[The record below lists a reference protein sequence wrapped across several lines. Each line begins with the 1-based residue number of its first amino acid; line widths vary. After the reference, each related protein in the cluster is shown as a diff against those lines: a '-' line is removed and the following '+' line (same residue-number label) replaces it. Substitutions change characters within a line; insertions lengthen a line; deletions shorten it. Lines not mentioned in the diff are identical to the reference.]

1 MLRCESI
8 KNIDFSHIESTD
20 LDYKVDVESV
30 KPKSW
35 LKSVSAFANT
45 NGGHIIFG
53 VSDKDHKEVG
63 LIDAQSSA
71 SKISELIASRIS
83 PAPRYRLSEISVGE
97 SGNICIDVYVSNGPA
112 YPYYYCHERT
122 REVYVRHGDR
132 SELASNDELNGLILK
147 GQNRTYDSLPTSFKL
162 QDVSFTLL
170 NATYNNENDDE
181 LNIPKDL
188 VSMGLLSQDGQ
199 VTNGGLLLCDQGLL
213 RQSKIICT
221 RWNGIE
227 KGSIEGDAINDQEFS
242 NASLISLLNNAESF
256 IRNNSIN
263 QWEIRGMK
271 REENNDYPYRA
282 VREALVNAMIHRD
295 YQIIGT
301 EIHVD
306 MFDDRMEI
314 VSPGGMMNG
323 SRIQD
328 LDLFRI
334 PSMRRNEIISDL
346 FGRLRF
352 MERRGSGISRII
364 NSYRET
370 DCKPKFYS
378 NELYFLVIL
387 PNKNFEFQKTTISND
402 NLYLE
407 EKNQLT
413 GEKNQL
419 IDKNNQ
425 FQTRN
430 INFDVQI
437 NIRKT
442 TIKKLYMLFD
452 RYGYEDSF
460 DRNDVATVLGITPN
474 SASVFIKRNIE
485 NKILMKEKRG
495 SYRFIQR

>member
-1 MLRCESI
+1 
-8 KNIDFSHIESTD
+8 
-20 LDYKVDVESV
+20 
-30 KPKSW
+30 
-35 LKSVSAFANT
+35 
-45 NGGHIIFG
+45 
-53 VSDKDHKEVG
+53 
-63 LIDAQSSA
+63 
-71 SKISELIASRIS
+71 
-83 PAPRYRLSEISVGE
+83 
-97 SGNICIDVYVSNGPA
+97 
-112 YPYYYCHERT
+112 
-122 REVYVRHGDR
+122 
-132 SELASNDELNGLILK
+132 
-147 GQNRTYDSLPTSFKL
+147 
-162 QDVSFTLL
+162 
-170 NATYNNENDDE
+170 
-181 LNIPKDL
+181 
-188 VSMGLLSQDGQ
+188 
-199 VTNGGLLLCDQGLL
+199 
-213 RQSKIICT
+213 
-221 RWNGIE
+221 
-227 KGSIEGDAINDQEFS
+227 
-242 NASLISLLNNAESF
+242 
-256 IRNNSIN
+256 
-263 QWEIRGMK
+263 
-271 REENNDYPYRA
+271 
-282 VREALVNAMIHRD
+282 
-295 YQIIGT
+295 
-301 EIHVD
+301 